1 MRITLL
7 LVLFFPLLTQAQQ
20 MVRVFIDPMAGSE
33 PFVLNEVM
41 TDDQGN
47 PYQPTYLAYYVS
59 RPIVIHDGGQQTLAP
74 NHYYLVRADQ
84 KAMLE
89 LGEMDVQDI
98 EGIIFSIGVDQASNH
113 LDPASYPPDHPLAY
127 QNPSMHWGWAAGYRF
142 VAYEGR
148 SGNGLVYS
156 YEIHSIGNELYKT
169 VELSTGAREEDGE
182 LWIELEGDYARLLED
197 IDVSGGLY
205 AHGNLGGAS
214 TIMDNIEERVF
225 RVKVVSSLEPSPLAW
240 APAMLPN
247 PSGRQSMLAVDLR
260 GAESASLRV
269 TDLSGRTV
277 LERSLPPA
285 DIREYLEVGQPGM
298 YFVQLW
304 RDGALWRTE
313 RWVVTE

>member
-1 MRITLL
+1 MRHTLL
-7 LVLFFPLLTQAQQ
+7 FVLLFPLGLAAQQ
-20 MVRVFIDPMAGSE
+20 MVRIYIEPMAGAE
-33 PFVLNEVM
+33 PFVLNSTM

-47 PYQPTYLAYYVS
+47 AYQPTFLAFYIS
-59 RPIVIHDGGQQTLAP
+59 RPIIIHDGGQQTLAP

-98 EGIIFSIGVDQASNH
+98 EGVIFSVGVDQASNH
-113 LDPASYPPDHPLAY
+113 LDPASYPQDHPLAY

-148 SGNGLVYS
+148 SGNNLIYS

-169 VELSTGAREEDGE
+169 VQLEVQAREEDGE
-182 LWIELEGDYARLLED
+182 WKIELEGDYARLLEG

-214 TIMDNIEERVF
+214 TIMDNFEQHVF
-225 RVKVVSSLEPSPLAW
+225 RAKVLSSVD
-240 APAMLPN
+240 APASAPGFSLYPN
-247 PSGRQSMLAVDLR
+247 PSGLRSQLSLDLP
-260 GAESASLRV
+260 ESGTFALRV
-269 TDLSGRTV
+269 LDVAGRRI
-277 LERSLPPA
+277 LERNLAPGS
-285 DIREYLEVGQPGM
+285 RMETLETGNPGL

-304 RDGALWRTE
+304 QDGRPLRTE
-313 RWVVTE
+313 RWVVTD

>member
-1 MRITLL
+1 MRIALL
-7 LVLFFPLLTQAQQ
+7 LGLLFPFLVQAQQ
-20 MVRVFIDPMAGSE
+20 MVRVFIEAKAGAE
-33 PFVLNEVM
+33 PFVMNQVM

-47 PYQPTYLAYYVS
+47 PYQPTFLAYYVS
-59 RPIVIHDGGQQTLAP
+59 RPIVIHDGGQQTPAP
-74 NHYYLVRADQ
+74 NAYFLVRGDQ

-89 LGEMDVQDI
+89 LGEMNVQQI
-98 EGIIFSIGVDQASNH
+98 EGVIFSIGVDQASNH
-113 LDPASYPPDHPLAY
+113 LDPASYPSDHPLAY

-182 LWIELEGDYARLLED
+182 LWIELEGDYTRLLEG

-214 TIMDNIEERVF
+214 TIMDNFEERVF
-225 RVKVVSSLEPSPLAW
+225 RVKVVSGLEPSPLAW

-247 PSGRQSMLAVDLR
+247 PSGRRSMLALDLR
-260 GAESASLRV
+260 GAESAFVRV
-269 TDLSGRTV
+269 SDLSGRMV
-277 LERSLPPA
+277 LERPLPVGE
-285 DIREYLEVGQPGM
+285 IREHLEVDRPGM